1 MPIDVAAALSAKP
14 TVQRLQ
20 WTERDVLL
28 YHLSIGA
35 GSDPTDLTEQRW
47 VYERDL
53 QVLPTFAM
61 VAGKGISAP
70 STPNTTA
77 LPGIDV
83 PPAKLLH
90 AGQKLVIHCPVAAGD
105 SAIVTTRMT
114 NVLDRGRAS
123 VIEMESLA
131 MTASGEPYWT
141 SRTSIWAKDEGG
153 HGKKIASTQTP
164 TVTPDRA
171 PDMVIHR
178 TTRPDQALLYR
189 LNGGRNPLHVDPA
202 FARQAGFERPTM
214 HGLATYGI
222 VCKAL
227 VDEILN
233 GDAERV
239 SSFDARFSSYMFPGH
254 SLRISVWKESLTL
267 RFSVT
272 SPQRGD
278 VPVLTH
284 GRMMLS

>member
-214 HGLATYGI
+214 HGLATYAI

-272 SPQRGD
+272 SPERGD